1 MQIRVG
7 KEEDGATE
15 QAVKETAGPK
25 SFLSHPLWEGL
36 P

>member
-7 KEEDGATE
+7 KEEDGITE

-25 SFLSHPLWEGL
+25 SFLSPSLWEDL